1 MLTLQ
6 YSLCNAHFAILTL
19 QCSLCNTQAFDNKLK
34 IGKKGSAWA
43 SRGEGVGA
51 WILAT
56 FSRPVE
62 VVKLKVAV
70 SNFSAQVYFVNFS
83 QILQRH
89 SPVEANKQVSL
100 ETSSGWSQTAG
111 LPAKVTKSLCNYIYI

>member
-6 YSLCNAHFAILTL
+6 Y
-19 QCSLCNTQAFDNKLK
+19 SLCNTQAFDNKLK

-62 VVKLKVAV
+62 VVKLKVGV
-70 SNFSAQVYFVNFS
+70 SKFVSSSFSS
-83 QILQRH
+83 QSR
-89 SPVEANKQVSL
+89 
-100 ETSSGWSQTAG
+100 W
-111 LPAKVTKSLCNYIYI
+111 